1 MIRPR
6 MKTLRTKRTR
16 VFNSRK
22 LNVAA
27 RGGEAAE
34 VTMKTTMKNQGN
46 KKANIFERN
55 TQILFYHFALCI
67 LFL

>member
-22 LNVAA
+22 LNAAA

-34 VTMKTTMKNQGN
+34 VTMKTTMTNQGN
-46 KKANIFERN
+46 KKANIF
-55 TQILFYHFALCI
+55 
-67 LFL
+67 